1 MTSSESQLQSSS
13 QSQQKSSMSAGT
25 LSYGEHGQAAIA
37 IAKVQSSERDHSQI
51 TSSLLQDFN
60 DHMIILEY
68 PSNRKKKCIR
78 GRVNNNWGECK
89 DC

>member
-51 TSSLLQDFN
+51 TSSLQ
-60 DHMIILEY
+60 
-68 PSNRKKKCIR
+68 
-78 GRVNNNWGECK
+78 
-89 DC
+89 